1 MRFVRTASCMCGRGL
16 RSLRMVRGRISV
28 VLRAMLVLLVVLRML
43 LLLLMR
49 RWIIRFWWMRMS
61 FRFLI
66 RCRLR
71 WLLLCGGCRGRT

>member
-1 MRFVRTASCMCGRGL
+1 M
-16 RSLRMVRGRISV
+16 
-28 VLRAMLVLLVVLRML
+28 VLRAMLVLLVVRRML

-61 FRFLI
+61 FLFLI

-71 WLLLCGGCRGRT
+71 WLLLCGGCRGLL